1 MCLPTIWLT
10 MENIVRVVT
19 QDRVYQLGNHLPVPE
34 GHQVEPFL
42 IVDINW
48 YVEDDVFE
56 CICLPDEE
64 AANEQS
70 PDPDMQ
76 NYCALA
82 KAALADSL
90 ALKAIVTKNY
100 RIETILTR
108 ADLAAEEQE
117 DEDEVD
123 EKSSPE
129 PTKPEAPSEPQPE
142 PPPEVSVD
150 PTKA

>member
-1 MCLPTIWLT
+1 

-64 AANEQS
+64 AANE
-70 PDPDMQ
+70 PNPEPDMQ
-76 NYCALA
+76 SYCLLA
-82 KAALADSL
+82 KAALSDSL

-108 ADLAAEEQE
+108 ADLEAQEAEEAS
-117 DEDEVD
+117 DEDGDGD
-123 EKSSPE
+123 EKPQT
-129 PTKPEAPSEPQPE
+129 PNTEASLEAL
-142 PPPEVSVD
+142 PPEVSVD
-150 PTKA
+150 PAKP